1 MRSVVDNLRP
11 MLGDQFHSPTSSASV
26 SPIMANMSQQQQPNS
41 LDLSLRN
48 TTATA
53 ATTNDLI
60 ICGQSLLSLDN
71 NNRSINNHENEHQQR
86 AIRSYYQPLLSSS
99 PLSTPSTSPSNPY
112 ESLNQKRESVIT
124 FSHTNLS
131 QNDQSQLLLQP
142 QQQRLTSITK
152 LYSNA
157 ILHHQNNGNDDDVDS
172 NEDQQNI
179 VDDDDDNNNR
189 TKSSSKFNGLLL
201 SKLASIGMRGINI
214 SNNNNNKLND
224 EQQQEQIILVNNIPL
239 TIDQIICICQVL
251 QKCDLQKLEKFIYDL
266 PNDSL
271 CNKNELIIRA
281 RAIAAYH
288 SGNFKQVYDLLEA
301 NSFPVKYHQELQ
313 SLWNNAH
320 YKEHEMKRGHPPGAV
335 EKYRIRKKYQ
345 FPRTIWDGEEY
356 VYCFKEKNRRILKEF
371 YLKCNL
377 PTQEDKLKLSNETQL
392 TVVQISNWFKNRRQ
406 RDRQPHLNHHH
417 HHDNHHHHHH
427 HQHHHQ
433 QQQHQHHNIH
443 EDQEL
448 PLQHHHQQQCHDDG
462 DDDNDDDSEHE
473 KNGSNHQ
480 HQHHHHQQQQQQQ
493 NQHLVHDNNNEKL
506 VDDTL
511 SNEIPKYFLR

>member
-1 MRSVVDNLRP
+1 MAP
-11 MLGDQFHSPTSSASV
+11 ISSS
-26 SPIMANMSQQQQPNS
+26 SSSYNNPFILHQ
-41 LDLSLRN
+41 D
-48 TTATA
+48 
-53 ATTNDLI
+53 D
-60 ICGQSLLSLDN
+60 DN
-71 NNRSINNHENEHQQR
+71 NNITRFNNHQNNHENEHQQR
-86 AIRSYYQPLLSSS
+86 AIRSYYQPLPPLSSLMETYHQSLQMINMAPTTTTTTTIPLTTTSTTTLSSS